1 MKNTQISFDE
11 KLLKEI
17 DRVAASSRKTR
28 SAIVREAVKAWLN
41 RKRIQDFEDLWIK
54 KLIENPEELEESEV
68 WMKVDHWGDE

>member
-28 SAIVREAVKAWLN
+28 SAIVREAVKAWLD
-41 RKRIQDFEDLWIK
+41 RKRIRDFEDQWIK
-54 KLIENPEELEESEV
+54 KLIENPEELAESEA
-68 WMKVDHWGDE
+68 WMKVDQWGDE

>member
-11 KLLKEI
+11 KLLKKI

-54 KLIENPEELEESEV
+54 KLIENPEELEESEA
-68 WMKVDHWGDE
+68 WINADHWGDE

>member
-28 SAIVREAVKAWLN
+28 SAIVREAVKAWLIQ
-41 RKRIQDFEDLWIK
+41 KQIQDFEDQWIK
-54 KLIENPEELEESEV
+54 KLRETPEEVEESEA
-68 WMKVDHWGDE
+68 WMKVDHWGHE

>member
-54 KLIENPEELEESEV
+54 KLVENPEELEESEV

>member
-11 KLLKEI
+11 KILNEI

-41 RKRIQDFEDLWIK
+41 RKWIQDFEDQWIK
-54 KLIENPEELEESEV
+54 KLIENPEEVAESEA
-68 WMKVDHWGDE
+68 WMNTDHWGDE

>member
-11 KLLKEI
+11 KILNEI

-41 RKRIQDFEDLWIK
+41 RKWIQDFEDQWIK
-54 KLIENPEELEESEV
+54 KLIENPEEVDESEA
-68 WMKVDHWGDE
+68 WMDADHWGDE